1 MKNGLLAVCS
11 FILGLF
17 SLILLAEYGEP
28 ALSPL
33 GIVGD
38 IISFIIFILLLI
50 ATSLAIAYFISKQQ
64 QIGLDKEYKEKE
76 QRIRELEKKYSNYVA
91 IVHEKSKVFL
101 KQLQQNY
108 PNAKI
113 SQEPIG
119 HHYLI
124 MFDNYISSKAEKSDT
139 FTIAA
144 CLMYCLTQ
152 NKMIVCCNPKEYN
165 KDIEFSLNVANCQ
178 LAFAVAL
185 QLISEP
191 ITFERDSLTGKL
203 VEKKHPQKSIIVP
216 NGIIEENSLY
226 ERIVYSLYK
235 NNDDYYRS
243 IMNFS
248 NLLELLYLNS
258 K

>member
-28 ALSPL
+28 ALRPL
-33 GIVGD
+33 GIIGA
-38 IISFIIFILLLI
+38 IIFFTIFILLVF
-50 ATSLAIAYFISKQQ
+50 AISFYITYFIDKQYQ
-64 QIGLDKEYKEKE
+64 TSQEKEDKEKN
-76 QRIRELEKKYSNYVA
+76 QRIRELEKKYFNYVLLVNIKA
-91 IVHEKSKVFL
+91 KTFL
-101 KQLQQNY
+101 KQLQEKY

-124 MFDNYISSKAEKSDT
+124 MFDNYISSKIEKSNT

-144 CLMYCLTQ
+144 CLMYYLSQ

-165 KDIEFSLNVANCQ
+165 KDIELSLNVANCQ
-178 LAFAVAL
+178 LAFEVAL

-191 ITFERDSLTGKL
+191 ITVEKDSLTGKL
-203 VEKKHPQKSIIVP
+203 VEKKHPKKNIIVP
-216 NGIIEENSLY
+216 NGIIEESSLY
-226 ERIVYSLYK
+226 GRIVYSLY
-235 NNDDYYRS
+235 NHNDDYNIS

-248 NLLELLYLNS
+248 NLLELIYL
-258 K
+258 KCK